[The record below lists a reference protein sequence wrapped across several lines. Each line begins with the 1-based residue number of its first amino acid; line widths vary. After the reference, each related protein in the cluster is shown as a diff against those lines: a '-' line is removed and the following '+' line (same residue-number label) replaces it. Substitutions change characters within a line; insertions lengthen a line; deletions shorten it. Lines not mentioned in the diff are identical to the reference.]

1 MQFNNENNDKSTI
14 NTSRPITKKIEKNL
28 TNSII
33 IYKHSEISFAI
44 SLIDVTHINKFGIG
58 WANQASFI
66 QIIHNLEA
74 NKYIIDGNQ
83 RISLPEYQR
92 FQNKLI
98 DNQQNFSIPTIQTY
112 PTLKTVIKA
121 DQIYLEVMLAS
132 IIAKVYRD
140 QIMRDLNEVYPHYSW
155 HTNSGYGTR
164 QHIEALIKYG
174 HTPIHRTQ
182 FINTALKN
190 YLDK

>member
-44 SLIDVTHINKFGIG
+44 S
-58 WANQASFI
+58 
-66 QIIHNLEA
+66 
-74 NKYIIDGNQ
+74 
-83 RISLPEYQR
+83 
-92 FQNKLI
+92 LI